1 MRVKLRCLIKKQ
13 VFNMDKLNKYTILKF
28 IKFVSDELTLNR
40 PFKVKLVKQRDDD
53 LRTYAYYNQ
62 TNGDVKVYCKDRGLA
77 DVLRSIAHELIHHQ
91 QNETGKL
98 EIPSQDIG
106 GEIEDEANSVAGQL
120 VKKFGY
126 QNPKLA
132 IYNKNL

>member
-1 MRVKLRCLIKKQ
+1 
-13 VFNMDKLNKYTILKF
+13 MDKLDKYTILKF
-28 IKFVSDELTLNR
+28 IKFVSDELALNQ

-62 TNGDVKVYCKDRGLA
+62 TNGDVKVYCKNRGLA

-98 EIPSQDIG
+98 EMPAQDIG

-126 QNPKLA
+126 TNPKLA
-132 IYNKNL
+132 IYTKTL

>member
-13 VFNMDKLNKYTILKF
+13 VFNMDKLNKYTIVKF
-28 IKFVSDELTLNR
+28 IKFVKEELSLTQ
-40 PFKVKLVKQRDDD
+40 PFKVKLVNQRDDD
-53 LRTYAYYNQ
+53 LKTYAYYDVS
-62 TNGDVKVYCKDRGLA
+62 NGTVKVYCKDRGLA
-77 DVLRSIAHELIHHQ
+77 DVLRSIAHELIHHH
-91 QNETGKL
+91 QNQGGKL
-98 EIPSQDIG
+98 EQPTQDVG

-126 QNPKLA
+126 GNPKLF

>member
-1 MRVKLRCLIKKQ
+1 
-13 VFNMDKLNKYTILKF
+13 MDKLSKYTILKF
-28 IKFVSDELTLNR
+28 IKFVSDELALNQ

-53 LRTYAYYNQ
+53 LRTYAYYNP
-62 TNGDVKVYCKDRGLA
+62 TNGDVKIYCKDRGLA

-98 EIPSQDIG
+98 EMPSQDIG

-132 IYNKNL
+132 IYAKTL

>member
-1 MRVKLRCLIKKQ
+1 
-13 VFNMDKLNKYTILKF
+13 MDKLSKYTILKF

-98 EIPSQDIG
+98 EVPTQDIG
-106 GEIEDEANSVAGQL
+106 GEIEDEANAKAGVL
-120 VKKFGY
+120 VKKFIKHDELGS
-126 QNPKLA
+126 
-132 IYNKNL
+132 NLFESKII

>member
-1 MRVKLRCLIKKQ
+1 
-13 VFNMDKLNKYTILKF
+13 MDKLSKYTILKF

-40 PFKVKLVKQRDDD
+40 PFKVKLVKQRDND

-98 EIPSQDIG
+98 DEPTQDIG